1 MWATGQPGRAESG
14 LRDSQAGRKVGYGT
28 SMCVGSGRVC
38 RWARARGVGALWE
51 RRTMKYTDTLSLKL
65 VMCHGL
71 YHDGG
76 GASGQIGHDVA
87 YIKHAFKVGPRPPQ
101 PVAVWRRA
109 TQGPAAGIGRPA
121 DGRNSSFTDSRRH
134 RRAHSLLVSQ
144 TSDKRGPRA
153 STCCGAA
160 RAAACPSGG
169 LPPRGRRFAASARCA
184 GRFTSGRAP
193 PRHHTPH
200 ARGTH
205 AGRRTSGVPRHTR
218 TEQCVR

>member
-1 MWATGQPGRAESG
+1 
-14 LRDSQAGRKVGYGT
+14 
-28 SMCVGSGRVC
+28 
-38 RWARARGVGALWE
+38 
-51 RRTMKYTDTLSLKL
+51 MKYTDTLSLKL

-76 GASGQIGHDVA
+76 GASGQIGHAVA

-160 RAAACPSGG
+160 RAAAARAACPSFGPRELRRAPRAGSLQGAAALQPRRAARADLPQDVRRRDTIRRMRAAHTRAGGQVVSRDTLERSSVCDNPRTRDPLECG
-169 LPPRGRRFAASARCA
+169 LPRETAYP
-184 GRFTSGRAP
+184 
-193 PRHHTPH
+193 
-200 ARGTH
+200 
-205 AGRRTSGVPRHTR
+205 
-218 TEQCVR
+218 